1 MITAMTVHSPSPKAA
16 SKPVRVLLADDHEL
30 VRDGI
35 RARLQKVP
43 ELKVVGEATNGK
55 EALALAME
63 LHPDVLLMD
72 VSMPVMNGLEAAAQI
87 RKSRPHVA
95 VLILSVYDNPEYV
108 RGVVQAGARGYILK
122 DISAAEMITAITSV
136 ASGGYYFSSAVGP
149 TLVGAGTS
157 APVEDPYGLT
167 ERERQVLTAI
177 ARGQPNKE
185 VAKELG
191 ISVRTVESH
200 RLNLREKVGNKNAA
214 QLYKVAQ
221 DLGLLD

>member
-1 MITAMTVHSPSPKAA
+1 MTAHSPSLQPTT
-16 SKPVRVLLADDHEL
+16 KPIRLLLADDHAL

-35 RARLQKVP
+35 RARLMKVP
-43 ELKVVGEATNGK
+43 EFEIVGEATNGK
-55 EALALAME
+55 EALDLAKE
-63 LHPDVLLMD
+63 LRPDVLLMD
-72 VSMPVMNGLEAAAQI
+72 VSMPLMNGLEAASQI
-87 RKSRPHVA
+87 RATCPEIA
-95 VLILSVYDNPEYV
+95 VLILSVYDNSEYV

-122 DISAAEMITAITSV
+122 DISSTEMITAISSV

-149 TLVGAGTS
+149 TLVGTAAS
-157 APVEDPYGLT
+157 APVIDPYGLT
-167 ERERQVLTAI
+167 DRERQVLTAI
-177 ARGQPNKE
+177 AKGQPNKE
-185 VAKELG
+185 VAKDLG

>member
-1 MITAMTVHSPSPKAA
+1 MTVHSPSPQAT
-16 SKPVRVLLADDHEL
+16 SKSVRVLLADDHEL

-35 RARLQKVP
+35 RARLLKVP
-43 ELKVVGEATNGK
+43 DLEVVGEATNGRD
-55 EALALAME
+55 AVSLAQDLR
-63 LHPDVLLMD
+63 PDVLLMD
-72 VSMPVMNGLEAAAQI
+72 VSMPVMNGLEAATEI
-87 RKSRPHVA
+87 RRCCPEIA

-149 TLVGAGTS
+149 TLVGASTS

-167 ERERQVLTAI
+167 DRERQVLTAI
-177 ARGQPNKE
+177 AKGQPNKE

-200 RLNLREKVGNKNAA
+200 RLNLREKVGHKNAA

>member
-1 MITAMTVHSPSPKAA
+1 MTPHSPSPHTIDR
-16 SKPVRVLLADDHEL
+16 PIRVLLADDHEL

-35 RARLQKVP
+35 RARLRRVP
-43 ELKVVGEATNGK
+43 ELEVVGEATNGRD
-55 EALALAME
+55 ALSLARE
-63 LHPDVLLMD
+63 LRPDVLLMD
-72 VSMPVMNGLEAAAQI
+72 VSMPVMNGLEAAMQI
-87 RKSRPHVA
+87 RKTQPGIA
-95 VLILSVYDNPEYV
+95 VLILSIYDNPEYV

-122 DISAAEMITAITSV
+122 DISATEMITAIKSV
-136 ASGGYYFSSAVGP
+136 ATGGYYFSSAVGP
-149 TLVGAGTS
+149 TLVGANTS

-167 ERERQVLTAI
+167 DRERQVLTAV
-177 ARGQPNKE
+177 AKGQPNKE

-200 RLNLREKVGNKNAA
+200 RLNLREKVGTKNAA

>member
-1 MITAMTVHSPSPKAA
+1 MHSHSPARRQSG
-16 SKPVRVLLADDHEL
+16 KPVRVLLADDHEL

-35 RARLQKVP
+35 RARLQKVADL
-43 ELKVVGEATNGK
+43 EVVGEATNGR
-55 EALALAME
+55 EAVSLAEE
-63 LHPDVLLMD
+63 LRPDVLLMD
-72 VSMPVMNGLEAAAQI
+72 VSMPVMNGLEAARQV
-87 RKSRPHVA
+87 RKSLPETA
-95 VLILSVYDNPEYV
+95 VLVLSVYDNPEYV

-122 DISAAEMITAITSV
+122 DISATEMITAITSV
-136 ASGGYYFSSAVGP
+136 ATGGYYFSAAVGP
-149 TLVGAGTS
+149 TLVGAATS

-167 ERERQVLTAI
+167 ERERQVLSAI

>member
-1 MITAMTVHSPSPKAA
+1 MTGHYYSPSTTV
-16 SKPVRVLLADDHEL
+16 KPIRILLADDHEL

-43 ELKVVGEATNGK
+43 ELEVVGEASNGR
-55 EALALAME
+55 EALELATT
-63 LHPDVLLMD
+63 LQPDVLLMD
-72 VSMPVMNGLEAAAQI
+72 VSMPVMNGLEAATEI
-87 RKSRPHVA
+87 RKAQPNIA
-95 VLILSVYDNPEYV
+95 VLILSIYDNPEYV

-122 DISAAEMITAITSV
+122 DISATEMITAITSV

-149 TLVGAGTS
+149 TLVGASTS

-167 ERERQVLTAI
+167 DRERQVLAAI

-214 QLYKVAQ
+214 QLYKVAE
-221 DLGLLD
+221 DLGLLE

>member
-1 MITAMTVHSPSPKAA
+1 MMTIQTTDRATTQVI
-16 SKPVRVLLADDHEL
+16 RVLLADDHEL

-35 RARLQKVP
+35 RARLQKEP
-43 ELKVVGEATNGK
+43 GLEIVGEATNGQ
-55 EALALAME
+55 EAVALARSLR
-63 LHPDVLLMD
+63 PDVLLMD
-72 VSMPVMNGLEAAAQI
+72 VSMPVMNGLEAASQI
-87 RKSRPHVA
+87 RECEPNVA
-95 VLILSVYDNPEYV
+95 MLILSVYDNPEYV

-122 DISAAEMITAITSV
+122 DISAAEMLTAITSV

-149 TLVGAGTS
+149 TLVGASLS

-167 ERERQVLTAI
+167 DRERQVLTAI
-177 ARGQPNKE
+177 ARGRPNKE

-214 QLYKVAQ
+214 QLYKVAEK
-221 DLGLLD
+221 LGLLD

>member
-1 MITAMTVHSPSPKAA
+1 MNAQSPSAPIV
-16 SKPVRVLLADDHEL
+16 SKPIRVLLADDHEL

-43 ELKVVGEATNGK
+43 ELEVVGEANNGR
-55 EALALAME
+55 EALDLAIE
-63 LHPDVLLMD
+63 LQPDVLLMD
-72 VSMPVMNGLEAAAQI
+72 VSMPVMNGLEAATQI
-87 RKSRPHVA
+87 RNKQPDTA
-95 VLILSVYDNPEYV
+95 VLILSIYDNPEYV

-122 DISAAEMITAITSV
+122 DISATEMITAITSV

-149 TLVGAGTS
+149 TLVGASTS

-167 ERERQVLTAI
+167 DRERQVLAAI

-214 QLYKVAQ
+214 QLYKVAE
-221 DLGLLD
+221 DLGLLE

>member
-1 MITAMTVHSPSPKAA
+1 MTAHSLSPKPL
-16 SKPVRVLLADDHEL
+16 SRPIRVLLADDHEL

-35 RARLQKVP
+35 RARLRKVP
-43 ELKVVGEATNGK
+43 ELEVVGEATNGRD
-55 EALALAME
+55 ALALAAD
-63 LHPDVLLMD
+63 LRPDVLLMD
-72 VSMPVMNGLEAAAQI
+72 VSMPVMNGLEAATQI
-87 RKSRPHVA
+87 RTSLPNVA

-136 ASGGYYFSSAVGP
+136 ANGGYYFSSAVGP
-149 TLVGAGTS
+149 TLVGSGTS

-167 ERERQVLTAI
+167 DRERQVLTAI
-177 ARGQPNKE
+177 AKGQPNKE
-185 VAKELG
+185 VAKALG

>member
-1 MITAMTVHSPSPKAA
+1 MTVHSPSPVQQQTG
-16 SKPVRVLLADDHEL
+16 KPVRVLLADDHEL

-43 ELKVVGEATNGK
+43 DLEVVGEATNGL
-55 EALALAME
+55 EAVNLAEDLR
-63 LHPDVLLMD
+63 PDVLLMD
-72 VSMPVMNGLEAAAQI
+72 VSMPVMNGLEAARQV
-87 RKSRPHVA
+87 RKILPDTA

-122 DISAAEMITAITSV
+122 DISSAEMITAITSV
-136 ASGGYYFSSAVGP
+136 ATGGYYFSAAVGP
-149 TLVGAGTS
+149 TLVGATTS

-177 ARGQPNKE
+177 AAGQPNKE
-185 VAKELG
+185 VAKKLG

>member
-1 MITAMTVHSPSPKAA
+1 M
-16 SKPVRVLLADDHEL
+16 KPQVKPIKVLLADDHAL

-35 RARLQKVP
+35 RARLVKVA
-43 ELKVVGEATNGK
+43 EIEIVGEATNGR
-55 EALALAME
+55 EAVELAKNLR
-63 LHPDVLLMD
+63 PDVLLMD
-72 VSMPVMNGLEAAAQI
+72 VSMPVMNGLDAASQI
-87 RKSRPHVA
+87 RKVCPGVA

-122 DISAAEMITAITSV
+122 DISAAEMITAISSV

-149 TLVGAGTS
+149 TLVGAASS
-157 APVEDPYGLT
+157 APIEDPYGLT
-167 ERERQVLTAI
+167 DRERQVLAAI
-177 ARGQPNKE
+177 ARGLPNKE
-185 VAKELG
+185 VARDLG

-200 RLNLREKVGNKNAA
+200 RLNLREKVGTKNAA

>member
-1 MITAMTVHSPSPKAA
+1 MTAGSHSLGTIPRPI
-16 SKPVRVLLADDHEL
+16 RVLLADDHEL

-35 RARLQKVP
+35 RARLLKVP
-43 ELKVVGEATNGK
+43 EFEIVGEATNGQD
-55 EALALAME
+55 AVRLAQE
-63 LHPDVLLMD
+63 LGPDVVLMD
-72 VSMPVMNGLEAAAQI
+72 VSMPLMNGLDAATHIQ
-87 RKSRPHVA
+87 RTSPDVA

-149 TLVGAGTS
+149 TLVGASTS

-167 ERERQVLTAI
+167 DRERQVLSSI
-177 ARGQPNKE
+177 AKGLPNKE
-185 VAKELG
+185 VARTLG

-200 RLNLREKVGNKNAA
+200 RLNLREKVGSRNAA

-221 DLGLLD
+221 ELRLLD

>member
-1 MITAMTVHSPSPKAA
+1 MQSSTESSTD
-16 SKPVRVLLADDHEL
+16 KPIRILIADDHEL

-35 RARLQKVP
+35 RARLKKVP
-43 ELKVVGEATNGK
+43 ELEVVGEATNGR
-55 EALALAME
+55 EALDLARQHE
-63 LHPDVLLMD
+63 PDVLLMD
-72 VSMPVMNGLEAAAQI
+72 VSMPVMNGLEAATQLKKDLPQI
-87 RKSRPHVA
+87 A

-108 RGVVQAGARGYILK
+108 QGVVQAGARGYILK
-122 DISAAEMITAITSV
+122 DISSVEMVTAINSV
-136 ASGGYYFSSAVGP
+136 AKGGYYFSSAVGP

-167 ERERQVLTAI
+167 DRERQVLTAI
-177 ARGQPNKE
+177 AKGQPNKE

-200 RLNLREKVGNKNAA
+200 RLNLREKVGSKNAA

>member
-1 MITAMTVHSPSPKAA
+1 MIEHSLKLHAHSR
-16 SKPVRVLLADDHEL
+16 PVRVLLADDHEL

-43 ELKVVGEATNGK
+43 ELEIVGEAANGK
-55 EALALAME
+55 EALKLAVE
-63 LHPDVLLMD
+63 LEPDVLLMD
-72 VSMPVMNGLEAAAQI
+72 VSMPVMNGLEAATEI
-87 RKSRPHVA
+87 RKTCPRIA
-95 VLILSVYDNPEYV
+95 VLILSIYDNPEYV

-122 DISAAEMITAITSV
+122 DISATEMITAITSV
-136 ASGGYYFSSAVGP
+136 ASGGYYFSAAVGP
-149 TLVGAGTS
+149 TLVGSATS

-167 ERERQVLTAI
+167 DRERQVLTAI
-177 ARGQPNKE
+177 AKGQPNKE
-185 VAKELG
+185 VARELG

-221 DLGLLD
+221 DLGLL

>member
-1 MITAMTVHSPSPKAA
+1 MTAHSPSPR
-16 SKPVRVLLADDHEL
+16 SLSRPVRVLLADDHEL

-35 RARLQKVP
+35 RARLRKVP
-43 ELKVVGEATNGK
+43 ELEVVGEATNGRD
-55 EALALAME
+55 AVRLAAE
-63 LHPDVLLMD
+63 LQPDVLLMD
-72 VSMPVMNGLEAAAQI
+72 VSMPVMNGLEAADRI
-87 RKSRPHVA
+87 RKTLPHVA
-95 VLILSVYDNPEYV
+95 VLILSIYDNPEYV

-157 APVEDPYGLT
+157 APVADPYGLT
-167 ERERQVLTAI
+167 DRERQVLTAI

-200 RLNLREKVGNKNAA
+200 RLNLREKVGSKNAA

>member
-1 MITAMTVHSPSPKAA
+1 MTVHSPSPVQQQTGK
-16 SKPVRVLLADDHEL
+16 SVRVLLADDHEL

-43 ELKVVGEATNGK
+43 DLEVVGEATNGL
-55 EALALAME
+55 EAVNLAEDLR
-63 LHPDVLLMD
+63 PDVLLMD
-72 VSMPVMNGLEAAAQI
+72 VSMPVMNGLEAARQV
-87 RKSRPHVA
+87 RKILPDTA

-122 DISAAEMITAITSV
+122 DISSAEMITAITSV
-136 ASGGYYFSSAVGP
+136 ATGGYYFSAAVGP
-149 TLVGAGTS
+149 TLVGATTS

-177 ARGQPNKE
+177 AAGQPNKE
-185 VAKELG
+185 VAKKLG

>member
-1 MITAMTVHSPSPKAA
+1 MTMQTSTPQAA
-16 SKPVRVLLADDHEL
+16 GKPVRILLADDHEL

-35 RARLQKVP
+35 RARLEKVP
-43 ELKVVGEATNGK
+43 ELKVVGEATNGR

-72 VSMPVMNGLEAAAQI
+72 VSMPVMNGLEAATQI

-122 DISAAEMITAITSV
+122 DISASEMITAINSV
-136 ASGGYYFSSAVGP
+136 ASGGYYFSAAVGP
-149 TLVGAGTS
+149 TLVGANTS

-167 ERERQVLTAI
+167 ERERQVLAAI

-200 RLNLREKVGNKNAA
+200 RLNLREKVGTKNAA

-221 DLGLLD
+221 DLGLLE

>member
-1 MITAMTVHSPSPKAA
+1 MTLPSA
-16 SKPVRVLLADDHEL
+16 SLKPRSRPVRVLLADDHEL

-43 ELKVVGEATNGK
+43 ELEVVGEATNGRT
-55 EALALAME
+55 ALDLAAE

-72 VSMPVMNGLEAAAQI
+72 VSMPVMNGLEAAAMI
-87 RKSRPHVA
+87 RKSLPRVA
-95 VLILSVYDNPEYV
+95 VLMLSIYDNPEYV

-136 ASGGYYFSSAVGP
+136 ANGGYYFSSAVGP

-167 ERERQVLTAI
+167 DRERQVLTAI

-200 RLNLREKVGNKNAA
+200 RLNLREKVGTKNAA

>member
-1 MITAMTVHSPSPKAA
+1 MSLDPGPQSTG
-16 SKPVRVLLADDHEL
+16 KPIRLVLADDHEL

-43 ELKVVGEATNGK
+43 ELELVGEATNGRD
-55 EALALAME
+55 ALSLARE
-63 LHPDVLLMD
+63 LRPDVLLMD
-72 VSMPVMNGLEAAAQI
+72 VSMPVMNGLEAAMLI
-87 RKSRPHVA
+87 RKTLPGIA
-95 VLILSVYDNPEYV
+95 VLMLSIYDNPEYV

-122 DISAAEMITAITSV
+122 DISASEMITAITSV
-136 ASGGYYFSSAVGP
+136 ATGGYYFSSAVGP

-167 ERERQVLTAI
+167 DRERQVLTAI

-185 VAKELG
+185 VARELG